1 MHVKVVLQP
10 SLRPG
15 GFGELPLPYEEQ
27 SVHSSIL
34 HADVRVDED
43 HDNATWAFVTAQ
55 QEELLLCGLV
65 HVC

>member
-43 HDNATWAFVTAQ
+43 HDNAT
-55 QEELLLCGLV
+55 
-65 HVC
+65 